1 MEGST
6 ASVCDKLCLS
16 TLTIDSDD
24 SSSCLHPNRAAQSLV
39 LVYTSDDVIRPCHA
53 RTSRVHTVV
62 VLCLS
67 VNGNLN
73 SGKTTHI
80 G

>member
-6 ASVCDKLCLS
+6 ASVCDIILLS

-39 LVYTSDDVIRPCHA
+39 LVLLMISLGLGMHA
-53 RTSRVHTVV
+53 HRGYI
-62 VLCLS
+62 L
-67 VNGNLN
+67 
-73 SGKTTHI
+73 
-80 G
+80 